1 MPCKN
6 DVEMMILINSEELE
20 EKTLVVMKMMIT
32 RVTLLEHLPLNHIL
46 LIRTPWYIIG
56 LVVLVTGVVATQSIS
71 YTSTI

>member
-32 RVTLLEHLPLNHIL
+32 RVMPLEHLL
-46 LIRTPWYIIG
+46 L
-56 LVVLVTGVVATQSIS
+56 S
-71 YTSTI
+71 YY